1 MNIKIHDKLEH
12 LIRHPLKDWDSSKD
26 LKFQIVDWFSQS
38 VGDQEC
44 KDEVEKHNE
53 ENEDEGEKEV
63 GGFANRCVFRD
74 PRKYEI
80 TLFGVTQT
88 GESVCAKV
96 EDYKPFFYL
105 KLPKGNAKYIA
116 MEFYKLLQKKNY
128 AHKFDYND
136 KTEKPHFHQWT
147 SGIVGMNFLE
157 RYDLDAGFTN
167 KEKFS
172 FVEITF
178 ANNVAM
184 KKCVSL
190 IRNFQSPY
198 NNNDSN
204 KRKESLEDKKLK
216 NICKMMKLYES
227 NIDPML
233 RFMHLRDIQSTGWVV
248 LKGGSYKYIEGDEK
262 ESTCQM
268 EASIKWDKV
277 EPDNDD
283 NSIAPIRQASF
294 DIECYSHDRKF
305 PKPED
310 IQNKCIQIATAIKD
324 YGSKDFTIKHILALG
339 PCKDIEGAVVDV
351 CETEAELLCK
361 WALLL
366 RKLDPDVIVGY
377 NIFGFDL
384 NYIMVRA
391 EKLGVLDQ
399 FAFMAK
405 LIKHRCVI
413 TKKELKSKAYGANY
427 YLMVE
432 MPGRF
437 QLDLYPHIKK
447 EQKYVSYK
455 LDYVAEQI
463 LGERKHDVSPK
474 EISDGFASGDVDRI
488 TRIAAYCIQDTLLP
502 QLIIDKMNILL
513 NLIEMGKVTYVPLS
527 YLINRGQQIKVFSHV
542 AKTARLSG
550 YLMAH
555 IFQERPQ
562 EGDIK
567 RLKTEKIFAD
577 ADEDEDEEED
587 EETYE
592 GATVLEPDVGFYD
605 EPIACL
611 DFMSLYPTIEI
622 DWNLDYA
629 SLVKDYFKYGRI
641 PNVPYHS
648 VFIPVPPPDESPEP
662 SPVWSKLR
670 ITLFEATGR
679 IYLNF
684 VGTQQP
690 PPDFIDK
697 LKRFNGFR
705 QELGDLFVPYICK
718 SNDHDETKYNSKENP
733 QWSVPYAPNT
743 MKFLYRSFAGAMTRK
758 LYLWG
763 ENFQGLIPKVLVHL
777 LGARSKAKK
786 QQEDATDPFM
796 KSVFEGKQ
804 LALKVCCNSVYGF
817 TGAVKSG
824 MLPCKPIA
832 ECTTTIG
839 RWMIES
845 SRDFAQNIENFRDI
859 MRYITI
865 FPEDYPYICRNVVDP
880 AKPKFYLSDIKG
892 IISKSFKNW
901 KGDIDDKIW
910 DTMHQYFSESC
921 ENTVTIPLTQT
932 VKGTFDIYTT
942 EGFSSIKSVTIEN
955 DPLKEGMIAYRLNTE
970 NGQTISINHHS
981 VETFSKSHVDDRGY
995 DAHVVYGDSVLGSTP
1010 ILCRFSD
1017 GTLGY
1022 RTIDNISHKGE
1033 KLDWFTYGTQGKEQ
1047 CIVPFDVWTEK
1058 GWTKLHRIIRH
1069 KTDKDIYQVLTHTGY
1084 IQVTSDHSL
1093 LDKSVKSVKPSD
1105 VKVNDELLHAD
1116 LPYSN
1121 NDSYTISDL
1130 EAYPMGLFWS
1140 DGSCGVYECPSGQKS
1155 SWAINNQDL
1164 EMLNKA
1170 KECLEQVY
1178 PNLQFVILDT
1188 MKSSNVYK
1196 LVPKGGKYGDIIALI
1211 KKYRKLFY
1219 DDHDTKKGEYTY
1231 KHIPDKIINSTLEF
1245 KRLFMEGYY
1254 DGDGDKSSIC
1264 RFDNKGEIGSA
1275 GLYFLQN
1282 ELGYNCSINNRK
1294 DKPDIFR
1301 ITCTRNTPRKS
1312 QDVIKKIVNV
1322 GKTSD
1327 YVYDLETENHHF
1339 CAGVGRMVVH
1349 NTDSIFTKFSAPQ
1362 FTTLEKKIA
1371 YNMICGSYAADR
1383 ITEFLRS
1390 KNKFKD
1396 DKSKWTTLQYEKVYG
1411 MLLMF
1416 SKKRYAGTLFS
1427 TNPCKYAYID
1437 KKGVALKRRDFCIL
1451 VKEIYGDCLK
1461 ILFDES
1467 LGEPRVRLEIATARA
1482 QKSIEDLLNHR
1493 VPIEKLELSNLLND
1507 EYKMREQ
1514 KVKKDKK
1521 FVNTFNEN
1529 NIFMN
1534 DLIVIDHHKYGL
1546 IEGKVVAKRNHDMK
1560 HFFDRKNYRTPLDV
1574 YFKVESE
1581 NEGQSIVEFQGKL
1594 EVDYGDIKS
1603 KSGFSITLKK
1613 ILDPLTDERELT
1625 LVTQAHVRLAR
1636 KMFLR
1641 DAGSAPCSGERVP
1654 FVYVENSELP
1664 EDCLQWQK
1672 AEHPLYAREH
1682 NLKLDV
1688 LYYLEHQLR
1697 TPITQIFSLIMKDP
1711 DSLFDGLVIDYKNKQ
1726 KKQASIQ
1733 KWFNPITTET
1743 QSTKSAVSTKRTE
1756 RDEVD
1761 NSIDPS
1767 TSSLKKQKTDA
1778 VKNVST
1784 TSSAANNT
1792 IIDNSTNS
1800 TSVKPTN
1807 ISTKPTAKQTTQSK
1821 LPTNAQATLTQKPT
1835 NLKQTGLS
1843 GWLKK

>member
-1 MNIKIHDKLEH
+1 MNIKIHEKLEH

-38 VGDQEC
+38 IGDDEC
-44 KDEVEKHNE
+44 KNEIEKMNE
-53 ENEDEGEKEV
+53 ENEEDGEKDEGA
-63 GGFANRCVFRD
+63 FNNRCVFRD
-74 PRKYEI
+74 PRKHEI
-80 TLFGVTQT
+80 SLFGVTRT

-96 EDYKPFFYL
+96 QDYKPFFYL
-105 KLPKGNAKYIA
+105 KLPKGNGNYIA
-116 MEFYKLLQKKNY
+116 REFYTLLQKKNY
-128 AHKFDYND
+128 AHKFNNSD
-136 KTEKPHFHQWT
+136 KSEKPHFHPWT

-172 FVEITF
+172 FLEITF

-184 KKCVSL
+184 KKCISL
-190 IRNFQSPY
+190 IRNFQAPY
-198 NNNDSN
+198 NNNDTTKRYESN
-204 KRKESLEDKKLK
+204 DDKKLK
-216 NICKMMKLYES
+216 NICKMVKLYES

-233 RFMHLRDIQSTGWVV
+233 RFMHLRDIQSTGWAV
-248 LKGGSYKYIEGDEK
+248 LKGGTYKYIEGEDR
-262 ESTCQM
+262 ESTCQI
-268 EASIKWDKV
+268 EASVKWDKV
-277 EPDNDD
+277 EPDNED
-283 NSIAPIRQASF
+283 NSVAPIRQASF

-339 PCKDIEGAVVDV
+339 PCNEIEGAIVDV
-351 CETEAELLCK
+351 CETESELLCK

-366 RKLDPDVIVGY
+366 QKLDPDVLIGY

-384 NYIMVRA
+384 NYVMVRA
-391 EKLGVLDQ
+391 EKLGVLDK

-405 LIKHRCVI
+405 LSNYKCVI

-463 LGERKHDVSPK
+463 LGDRKHDVSPK

-562 EGDIK
+562 DGDIK
-567 RLKTEKIFAD
+567 RLKTERIFAD
-577 ADEDEDEEED
+577 EDADEDEEED

-648 VFIPVPPPDESPEP
+648 VFIPVPPPDDSPEP

-670 ITLFEATGR
+670 ITLFEATGK

-684 VGTQQP
+684 VGSQP
-690 PPDFIDK
+690 PADFIDK

-705 QELGDLFVPYICK
+705 QELGDLYVPYICK
-718 SNDHDETKYNSKENP
+718 ANDHDDTKYNSKDNP

-743 MKFLYRSFAGAMTRK
+743 MKFLYRTFAGATTRK

-845 SRDFAQNIENFRDI
+845 SRDFAQNIDNFRDI
-859 MRYITI
+859 TRYTTV
-865 FPEDYPYICRNVVDP
+865 FPDNYPYICRNVVDP
-880 AKPKFYLSDIKG
+880 AKPKFYLTDIKG
-892 IISKSFKNW
+892 IVSKSFKNW
-901 KGDIDDKIW
+901 KGELDDKIW
-910 DTMHQYFSESC
+910 DYLHDEFSERSD
-921 ENTVTIPLTQT
+921 NSITFPLIQT
-932 VKGTFDIYTT
+932 AKGTFDIYTT

-955 DPLKEGMIAYRLNTE
+955 DPFKEGMIVYRLNTE
-970 NGQTISINHHS
+970 KGQTISINQFAVKDFKNENGECYH
-981 VETFSKSHVDDRGY
+981 
-995 DAHVVYGDSVLGSTP
+995 AHVVYGD
-1010 ILCRFSD
+1010 
-1017 GTLGY
+1017 
-1022 RTIDNISHKGE
+1022 
-1033 KLDWFTYGTQGKEQ
+1033 
-1047 CIVPFDVWTEK
+1047 
-1058 GWTKLHRIIRH
+1058 
-1069 KTDKDIYQVLTHTGY
+1069 
-1084 IQVTSDHSL
+1084 
-1093 LDKSVKSVKPSD
+1093 
-1105 VKVNDELLHAD
+1105 
-1116 LPYSN
+1116 
-1121 NDSYTISDL
+1121 
-1130 EAYPMGLFWS
+1130 
-1140 DGSCGVYECPSGQKS
+1140 
-1155 SWAINNQDL
+1155 
-1164 EMLNKA
+1164 
-1170 KECLEQVY
+1170 
-1178 PNLQFVILDT
+1178 
-1188 MKSSNVYK
+1188 
-1196 LVPKGGKYGDIIALI
+1196 
-1211 KKYRKLFY
+1211 
-1219 DDHDTKKGEYTY
+1219 
-1231 KHIPDKIINSTLEF
+1231 
-1245 KRLFMEGYY
+1245 
-1254 DGDGDKSSIC
+1254 
-1264 RFDNKGEIGSA
+1264 
-1275 GLYFLQN
+1275 
-1282 ELGYNCSINNRK
+1282 
-1294 DKPDIFR
+1294 
-1301 ITCTRNTPRKS
+1301 
-1312 QDVIKKIVNV
+1312 
-1322 GKTSD
+1322 
-1327 YVYDLETENHHF
+1327 
-1339 CAGVGRMVVH
+1339 
-1349 NTDSIFTKFSAPQ
+1349 TDSIFTKFSAPQ
-1362 FTTLEKKIA
+1362 FSTLEKKIA

-1390 KNKFKD
+1390 KNRFKD
-1396 DKSKWTTLQYEKVYG
+1396 EKNKWTTLQYEKVYG

-1467 LGEPRVRLEIATARA
+1467 LGEPRIRLEIAIARA
-1482 QKSIEDLLNHR
+1482 KTSIEDLLNHR

-1529 NIFMN
+1529 NIFIN
-1534 DLIVIDHHKYGL
+1534 DLIVIEHHKYGL
-1546 IEGKVVAKRNHDMK
+1546 IEGKVVAKRGHDMK

-1581 NEGQSIVEFQGKL
+1581 NDGQSVIEFQGKL

-1613 ILDPLTDERELT
+1613 ILDPLTDERELM

-1654 FVYVENSELP
+1654 FVYVESNHLP

-1672 AEHPLYAREH
+1672 AEHPLYAQEN

-1726 KKQASIQ
+1726 KKQASIE
-1733 KWFNPITTET
+1733 KWFT
-1743 QSTKSAVSTKRTE
+1743 QT
-1756 RDEVD
+1756 
-1761 NSIDPS
+1761 
-1767 TSSLKKQKTDA
+1767 
-1778 VKNVST
+1778 
-1784 TSSAANNT
+1784 
-1792 IIDNSTNS
+1792 
-1800 TSVKPTN
+1800 PTN
-1807 ISTKPTAKQTTQSK
+1807 ISTNVKQNVSAKRTEREEENIGTEIDDQQSTTVKKQKLDTSK
-1821 LPTNAQATLTQKPT
+1821 KATTKTSEFKITKNAPVKNTG
-1835 NLKQTGLS
+1835 LKQTGLS

>member
-1 MNIKIHDKLEH
+1 MNLQIHDKLKH
-12 LIRHPLKDWDSSKD
+12 LIRDPVVDWDSSKD
-26 LKFQIVDWFSQS
+26 LKFQIVDWFANDF
-38 VGDQEC
+38 GDDEC
-44 KDEVEKHNE
+44 KSEIEKTNE
-53 ENEDEGEKEV
+53 ENEENEEEKDDNAF
-63 GGFANRCVFRD
+63 GNRCIFRD
-74 PRKYEI
+74 PRKYEVC
-80 TLFGVTQT
+80 LFGVTPT
-88 GESVCAKV
+88 GESVYAKV

-105 KLPKGNAKYIA
+105 KLPKQNAKNTA
-116 MEFYKLLQKKNY
+116 LEFYKLLQKKNY
-128 AHKFDYND
+128 AHKFNNAD
-136 KTEKPHFHQWT
+136 KTEKAHFHQWS
-147 SGIVGMNFLE
+147 SGIIGMNFLE

-172 FVEITF
+172 FVEIIF
-178 ANNVAM
+178 ANQSAM
-184 KKCVSL
+184 KKCSNL
-190 IRNFQSPY
+190 IRNFQAPY
-198 NNNDSN
+198 NTDV
-204 KRKESLEDKKLK
+204 KRKETSDDKKLK
-216 NICKMMKLYES
+216 NICNNVKLYES

-248 LKGGSYKYIEGDEK
+248 LKSGSYKFINVADRQ
-262 ESTCQM
+262 STCQI
-268 EASIKWDKV
+268 EAKVKWDKV
-277 EPDNDD
+277 DPDNDD
-283 NSIAPIRQASF
+283 NNVAPIRQASF

-339 PCKDIEGAVVDV
+339 PCKEIDGAVVDV

-366 RKLDPDVIVGY
+366 RKLDPDVVVGY

-384 NYIMVRA
+384 NYVMVRA
-391 EKLGVLDQ
+391 EKLGVLDH
-399 FAFMAK
+399 FAFMSK
-405 LIKHRCVI
+405 LINYKCVI

-488 TRIAAYCIQDTLLP
+488 TKIAAYCIQDTLLP
-502 QLIIDKMNILL
+502 QLIIDKMNILI

-555 IFQERPQ
+555 IFQERIQ
-562 EGDIK
+562 EGVVK
-567 RLKTEKIFAD
+567 RLKTEKIFTD
-577 ADEDEDEEED
+577 EDEDEDEDEE

-592 GATVLEPDVGFYD
+592 GATVLDPDIGFYD

-648 VFIPVPPPDESPEP
+648 VFIPIPPPDDSPEP
-662 SPVWSKLR
+662 SPVWAKLR

-679 IYLNF
+679 IYLDF
-684 VGTQQP
+684 VGVP
-690 PPDFIDK
+690 PPEEFINK
-697 LKRFNGFR
+697 LKRFNGYR
-705 QELGDLFVPYICK
+705 QELGDLYVPYVCK
-718 SNDHDETKYNSKENP
+718 LNDHDNTKYNSKDHP

-743 MKFLYRSFAGAMTRK
+743 MKFLYRTFAGAKTRK

-824 MLPCKPIA
+824 MLPCKPVA

-859 MRYITI
+859 MKYTTV
-865 FPEDYPYICRNVVDP
+865 FPENYPYICRNVVDP
-880 AKPKFYLSDIKG
+880 EKPKFYLSDIKG

-901 KGDIDDKIW
+901 EGRDNNNIW
-910 DTMHQYFSESC
+910 EILHNHFSESSISSIRSGSSVSNGSVSNC
-921 ENTVTIPLTQT
+921 SKSITIPLVQT
-932 VKGTFDIYTT
+932 AKGTFDIYTT
-942 EGFSSIKSVTIEN
+942 EGFSSIISVTIEN
-955 DPLKEGMIAYRLNTE
+955 DPFKKGDIVYKLNTE
-970 NGQTISINHHS
+970 KGETISINQHA
-981 VETFSKSHVDDRGY
+981 VKTFSSSHVDDKGY
-995 DAHVVYGDSVLGSTP
+995 KAHVVYGDSVTASTP
-1010 ILCRFSD
+1010 ILCKFPD
-1017 GTLGY
+1017 GKIGY
-1022 RTIDNISHKGE
+1022 RTIDNLSFNGE
-1033 KLDWFTYGTQGKEQ
+1033 KLNWIQYGNQGKEQ
-1047 CIVPFDVWTEK
+1047 CVVPFEVWTEK
-1058 GWTKLHRIIRH
+1058 GWTKLNRVIRH
-1069 KTDKDIYQVLTHTGY
+1069 RTDKDIYQILTHTAY
-1084 IQVTSDHSL
+1084 VQVTSDHSL
-1093 LDKSVKSVKPSD
+1093 LDKNANIVKPSD
-1105 VKVNDELLHAD
+1105 VHVGKQLLHAN

-1121 NDSYTISDL
+1121 NDSSSISDD

-1140 DGSCGVYECPSGQKS
+1140 DGSCGSYDCPSGEKS
-1155 SWAINNQDL
+1155 SWAINNQNL
-1164 EMLNKA
+1164 EFLQRA
-1170 KECLEQVY
+1170 KECLERVY
-1178 PNLQFVILDT
+1178 PNFKFVVLDT
-1188 MKSSNVYK
+1188 MKSSRVYK
-1196 LVPKGGKYGDIIALI
+1196 LVPKGGKYGEL
-1211 KKYRKLFY
+1211 KGLVTKYRKLFY
-1219 DDHDTKKGEYTY
+1219 DDHNNLQGIGKGDYTY
-1231 KHIPDKIINSTLEF
+1231 KHVPDCILNSTLAF
-1245 KRLFMEGYY
+1245 KRLFMQGYY
-1254 DGDGDKSSIC
+1254 DGDGDKNNIC
-1264 RFDNKGEIGSA
+1264 RFDNKGEIGCA
-1275 GLYFLQN
+1275 GLYFIQN

-1294 DKPDIFR
+1294 DKPDVFR

-1312 QDVIKKIVNV
+1312 QDIIKKILNV

-1339 CAGVGRMVVH
+1339 SAGIGRMIVH
-1349 NTDSIFTKFSAPQ
+1349 NTDSIFTKFFAPQ
-1362 FTTLEKKIA
+1362 FSTLEKKIA

-1390 KNKFKD
+1390 MNKFKD

-1427 TNPCKYAYID
+1427 ANPCKYAYID

-1467 LGEPRVRLEIATARA
+1467 LGEPRVRLELAITRA
-1482 QKSIEDLLNHR
+1482 KNSIEDLLNHR

-1514 KVKKDKK
+1514 KIKKDKK
-1521 FVNTFNEN
+1521 LINTFNEN
-1529 NIFMN
+1529 NVFMH
-1534 DLIVIDHHKYGL
+1534 DLIVIQHPKYGL
-1546 IEGKVVAKRNHDMK
+1546 IEGKIVAKRDHDK
-1560 HFFDRKNYRTPLDV
+1560 EHFFERTKYKKPIDA
-1574 YFKVESE
+1574 YFKVETE
-1581 NEGQSIVEFQGKL
+1581 VDGQSVVEFQGKL
-1594 EVDYGDIKS
+1594 DVDYGDIKS
-1603 KSGFSITLKK
+1603 KSGFTIALKK
-1613 ILDPLTDERELT
+1613 ILDPLTDERELA

-1636 KMFLR
+1636 KMFMR
-1641 DAGSAPCSGERVP
+1641 DAGSAPCSGERVA
-1654 FVYVENSELP
+1654 FVYVENDSLP
-1664 EDCLQWQK
+1664 QDCLQWQK
-1672 AEHPLYAREH
+1672 AEHPLFAKEH

-1697 TPITQIFSLIMKDP
+1697 SPITQIFSLIMKDP
-1711 DSLFDGLVIDYKNKQ
+1711 DSLFDGFVIDYKNKQ
-1726 KKQASIQ
+1726 QKQTNIQQWFGQPIISKKSTVSKKRQERENNAIDNAIDNDETNKSNSETGHASRENNV
-1733 KWFNPITTET
+1733 KDLEYSEHSRSTPKTTT
-1743 QSTKSAVSTKRTE
+1743 
-1756 RDEVD
+1756 
-1761 NSIDPS
+1761 
-1767 TSSLKKQKTDA
+1767 KKQKID
-1778 VKNVST
+1778 
-1784 TSSAANNT
+1784 SSKT
-1792 IIDNSTNS
+1792 
-1800 TSVKPTN
+1800 
-1807 ISTKPTAKQTTQSK
+1807 
-1821 LPTNAQATLTQKPT
+1821 
-1835 NLKQTGLS
+1835 LKQTGLS